1 MFSIT
6 NLSKS
11 FGDKTILHPMNLS
24 VESHRTTVIIGPSGS
39 GKTTLLRCMNLLELP
54 DSGTLDLEGNVLEFG
69 EKPVAQRDI
78 LKFRQHTGMVFQSF
92 NLFPNRTALANI
104 MEGPLTVL
112 RKSKG
117 EARDEALQLLEKI
130 GLSDKEGAY
139 PAELS
144 GGQQQRV
151 AIARA
156 LAMKPEVLLFDEPT
170 SALDP
175 ELEAEVLGLIREL
188 SEENYTIVIVTH
200 KMSFAREVGH
210 QFLFLS
216 EGEILERGPFEEI
229 GASSN
234 PRIHQFLNMV

>member
-11 FGDKTILHPMNLS
+11 FGDKTILHPMTLS

-69 EKPVAQRDI
+69 TKPVAQREI
-78 LKFRQHTGMVFQSF
+78 LKFRQRTGMVFQSF

-112 RKSKG
+112 RKPKS

-130 GLSDKEGAY
+130 GLSDKADAY

-216 EGEILERGPFEEI
+216 DGEILERGPFEEI
-229 GASSN
+229 NASSN

>member
-11 FGDKTILHPMNLS
+11 FGDKTILHPMSLS

-69 EKPVAQRDI
+69 AKPVAQRDI
-78 LKFRQHTGMVFQSF
+78 LKFRQRTGMVFQSF

-112 RKSKG
+112 RKPKG

-130 GLSDKEGAY
+130 GLSDKADAY

-188 SEENYTIVIVTH
+188 SKENYTIVIVTH

-216 EGEILERGPFEEI
+216 EGKILERGPFEEI

-234 PRIHQFLNMV
+234 PRIHQFLNMI